1 MVTADAT
8 SLVSRTQIILD
19 TLVVMNIMVLRYITV
34 NVVFSVLS
42 KMITSLSC
50 GNHNSDPYTGPGTDP
65 DLVGCC
71 DSFV

>member
-1 MVTADAT
+1 
-8 SLVSRTQIILD
+8 
-19 TLVVMNIMVLRYITV
+19 MNIMVLRYVTV

-65 DLVGCC
+65 GLVGCC